1 MLAFVSGV
9 VGGHK
14 LYLNDTG
21 GFIMY
26 MVLFFVGIKIFWM
39 PLSLILA
46 IFEGLRLL
54 NSTDQDFDRKYNK
67 GYVQRGDSRIERR
80 RAEQMR
86 RYETED
92 NSRPYQQTTPQ
103 RQPLRVRANPF
114 KNSGLAKY
122 KDFDLDGAIADF
134 KQGLE
139 IDPNDVALNFNIACA
154 YSLTEKKEEA
164 YKHLSKAVSLGFND
178 FERILTHDDLAFV
191 RIQPEFDTFKKSG
204 YKVYQTVQQ
213 KEGPAVEV
221 SVQEPK
227 ENNDALLDQLSRLA
241 ELRERGLLTEEE
253 FLMEKKKL
261 TRN

>member
-1 MLAFVSGV
+1 
-9 VGGHK
+9 
-14 LYLNDTG
+14 
-21 GFIMY
+21 
-26 MVLFFVGIKIFWM
+26 M

-154 YSLTEKKEEA
+154 YSLTEKEEA

-191 RIQPEFDTFKKSG
+191 RIQPEFDTFKNQGTK
-204 YKVYQTVQQ
+204 YTK
-213 KEGPAVEV
+213 
-221 SVQEPK
+221 
-227 ENNDALLDQLSRLA
+227 LSNKR
-241 ELRERGLLTEEE
+241 RSCC
-253 FLMEKKKL
+253 
-261 TRN
+261 